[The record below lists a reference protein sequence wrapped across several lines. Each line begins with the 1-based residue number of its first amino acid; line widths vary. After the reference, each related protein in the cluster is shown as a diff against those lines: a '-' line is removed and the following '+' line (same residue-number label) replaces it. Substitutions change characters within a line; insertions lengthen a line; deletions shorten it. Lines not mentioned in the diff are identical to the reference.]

1 MIKNWKNWLNE
12 SVVVKPKP
20 RVLTL
25 CPNIEKAVEAWAKE
39 NSYIESLV
47 LEFTEDCTSEADLH
61 NVDLIT
67 TYYEMAQGYP
77 ELIILA
83 NDINSKYSL
92 EVEQVKSS
100 LNLNENIENKNWYKP
115 ELKREIEK
123 QESQNRDTIIGFVVV
138 LILFI
143 LSLFFNDASIGIF

>member
-1 MIKNWKNWLNE
+1 
-12 SVVVKPKP
+12 
-20 RVLTL
+20 
-25 CPNIEKAVEAWAKE
+25 
-39 NSYIESLV
+39 
-47 LEFTEDCTSEADLH
+47 
-61 NVDLIT
+61 
-67 TYYEMAQGYP
+67 MAQGYP